1 MPDLTTLFLFA
12 AAALSLNLTPGP
24 DMLYVMARS
33 LGQGPRAGIVSAL
46 GLSVGYGVHTL
57 LAASGLA
64 ALLISAP
71 AAFNAVKVAGALYL
85 AFLGSM
91 ALRRSFQPDPA
102 PETPTPTEAAS
113 ALPPD
118 EHKSWRDVFRQGALT
133 STLNPSIA
141 IFFLAF
147 LPQFVAPARGTV
159 ALQIV
164 ALGLVFV
171 TTATTTH
178 ATIALLTGTAG
189 NWLRR
194 RPGAGRW
201 QARFSGAVL
210 LLLGLRVLLSG

>member
-1 MPDLTTLFLFA
+1 MPDLSTLLLFA

-33 LGQGPRAGIVSAL
+33 LGRGPRAGIVSAL
-46 GLSVGYGVHTL
+46 GLSVGYLLHTL

-71 AAFNAVKVAGALYL
+71 AAFNAVKLAGALYL
-85 AFLGSM
+85 AFLGIQ
-91 ALRRSFQPDPA
+91 ALRRSFQPEMARVPVDAVAEEVA
-102 PETPTPTEAAS
+102 PAAS
-113 ALPPD
+113 AG
-118 EHKSWRDVFRQGALT
+118 WRETFRQGALT

-147 LPQFVAPARGTV
+147 LPQFVDPVRGAV

-164 ALGLVFV
+164 VLGLVFN

-178 ATIALLTGTAG
+178 TTIALVTGTAG

-201 QARFSGAVL
+201 QARLSGAVL
-210 LLLGLRVLLSG
+210 LLLGLRVLFSG